1 MNWWDCRRA
10 GEANA
15 CRHDGL
21 VEIVVA
27 ILLASRIAFIFGTD
41 EGILLALEDVDA
53 AAVMV

>member
-1 MNWWDCRRA
+1 MGLTDDVDQSSA
-10 GEANA
+10 EA
-15 CRHDGL
+15 